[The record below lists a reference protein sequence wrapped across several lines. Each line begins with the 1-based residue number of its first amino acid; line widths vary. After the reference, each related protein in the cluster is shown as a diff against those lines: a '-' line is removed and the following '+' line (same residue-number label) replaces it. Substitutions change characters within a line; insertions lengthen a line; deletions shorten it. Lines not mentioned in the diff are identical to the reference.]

1 MSEGK
6 LVGAILYPRNS
17 ITYLEC
23 LSPTLKSNKEKKI
36 LDPDQGTWCKK
47 IRQICQPHKNR

>member
-36 LDPDQGTWCKK
+36 LDLGP
-47 IRQICQPHKNR
+47 RYLV